1 MANIK
6 SAKKRILQNKKRRL
20 RNKVNVS
27 EVRTEIKKLL
37 MLLNSSK
44 DVELLLTQLRKAEK
58 VIDKSAGKGIIHKN
72 RAARTKSRLTRR
84 YNKVTNTMQ
93 TDATISMPPTSP
105 SPESG
110 VEDIHASVVNVVE

>member
-44 DVELLLTQLRKAEK
+44 DIELLLTQLRKAEK
-58 VIDKSAGKGIIHKN
+58 IIDKSAGKGIIHKN

-84 YNKVTNTMQ
+84 YNRVTNTIQ
-93 TDATISMPPTSP
+93 TGATISMPPTSP
-105 SPESG
+105 SSESG
-110 VEDIHASVVNVVE
+110 VEDIHASVIDVVE